1 MLMWFLKSEDK
12 TVAMNWGD
20 FGQIF
25 KTFFIFPIFFT
36 TNPSFLLCVKIMAS
50 ASNLFSNSC
59 CCTPTRVYMSEAAQ
73 GRVTAD
79 TPFFKDTW
87 NDSCMKI
94 YMYNVKL
101 VNSLPQTFQRV
112 PSYGSLW
119 DGKNSSDSSVWCQ

>member
-20 FGQIF
+20 FGQIPPPI
-25 KTFFIFPIFFT
+25 FIFPILFT

-79 TPFFKDTW
+79 TPFFKDT
-87 NDSCMKI
+87 
-94 YMYNVKL
+94 
-101 VNSLPQTFQRV
+101 
-112 PSYGSLW
+112 
-119 DGKNSSDSSVWCQ
+119 